1 MSEESR
7 SEGKVG
13 LKAYRNYLT
22 AGAHW
27 LGIVFLILLNVIA
40 QVNKGIYFV
49 LWPQLGTAYTLCIC
63 SIITVFCS
71 PLGFALKRSIL
82 GDKVSDFYWC
92 CVDMT
97 ENF

>member
-13 LKAYRNYLT
+13 LKAYKNYLI

-27 LGIVFLILLNVIA
+27 LAIVFLILLNIIA

-49 LWPQLGTAYTLCIC
+49 LWPQLDVYSTAFPLCIYYYRILRSTWIC
-63 SIITVFCS
+63 IETCY
-71 PLGFALKRSIL
+71 LGGQR
-82 GDKVSDFYWC
+82 
-92 CVDMT
+92 
-97 ENF
+97 N